1 MLNKKNLLVMNQNE
15 QIDNQEERGYPK
27 IVDTRLRQLY
37 YAIEDSKCEAL
48 VVTHV
53 PHVRYLTNFS
63 GSSAT
68 LFVTENELHFVTDDR
83 YEEQIQTE
91 LFPLPNLKT
100 HISRD
105 PWQLISDKKILKD
118 TSTIAFEAD
127 QLYYSEAILIRNQI
141 RPVKFKPVVK
151 MVEPFTIP
159 KSPEELENIEKAA
172 QIAVQ
177 VYEKILEIIKPGI
190 TEKDIDTEIAY
201 QSRKLGSEND
211 PFGIIVVSGP
221 RSSLVHGIAG
231 DRKLKSG
238 DIVLMD
244 FGCRVKGFSSDITRT
259 VAVGKATKEQKSIYK
274 LCYDAKEAAIEEV
287 RPTMNGKNLDAVAR
301 NMIEKAG
308 YGDYFQHSLGHGIGI
323 AAHELPIITFRKDD
337 QVVVENC
344 VLAIE
349 PGVYLPNKFGIR
361 VEDMCLVTRNGGQH
375 LTKAPEEL
383 LII

>member
-1 MLNKKNLLVMNQNE
+1 MLQIE

-37 YAIEDSKCEAL
+37 YAIEDSKSEAL
-48 VVTHV
+48 VITHV

-63 GSSAT
+63 GSAAT
-68 LFVTENELHFVTDDR
+68 LFVTEDELHFVTDDR
-83 YEEQIQTE
+83 YEEQIKDE

-105 PWQLISDKKILKD
+105 PWSLISENKILKSI
-118 TSTIAFEAD
+118 TTIAFEAD
-127 QLYYSEAILIRNQI
+127 QLYYSDAILIRNQI
-141 RPVKFKPVVK
+141 RPVKFKPVAK

-159 KSPEELENIEKAA
+159 KSPEELANIEKAA
-172 QIAVQ
+172 EIAVQ
-177 VYEKILEIIKPGI
+177 VYEKILSIIKPGM

-211 PFGIIVVSGP
+211 PFDIIVVSGS
-221 RSSLVHGIAG
+221 RSALVHGTAS
-231 DRKLKSG
+231 DRKLKNG

-244 FGCRVKGFSSDITRT
+244 FGCKVNGFMSDITRT
-259 VAVGKATKEQKSIYK
+259 IALGKATKEQKSIYK
-274 LCYDAKEAAIEEV
+274 LCYDAKEAAIQGV
-287 RPTMNGKNLDAVAR
+287 RPTMNGKNLDTIAR
-301 NMIEKAG
+301 KMIEKEG
-308 YGDYFQHSLGHGIGI
+308 FGDYFQHSLGHGIGL
-323 AAHELPIITFRKDD
+323 APHELPIITFRKDD

-361 VEDMCLVTRNGGQH
+361 VEDMCHVTRNGGRH

-383 LII
+383 LIV

>member
-1 MLNKKNLLVMNQNE
+1 MSQNE

-37 YAIEDSKCEAL
+37 YAIEDSKSEAL
-48 VVTHV
+48 VITHV

-68 LFVTENELHFVTDDR
+68 LFVTEDELHFVTDDR
-83 YEEQIQTE
+83 YEEQIKDE
-91 LFPLPNLKT
+91 LYPLPNLKT

-105 PWQLISDKKILKD
+105 PWELISENKILKNI
-118 TSTIAFEAD
+118 TTIAFEAD
-127 QLYYSEAILIRNQI
+127 QLYYSDAILIRNQI
-141 RPVKFKPVVK
+141 RPVKFKPVAK

-159 KSPEELENIEKAA
+159 KSPEELANIEKAA
-172 QIAVQ
+172 EIAVQ
-177 VYEKILEIIKPGI
+177 VYDKILTIIKPGM
-190 TEKDIDTEIAY
+190 TEKEIDTEIAY

-211 PFGIIVVSGP
+211 PFDIIVVSGP
-221 RSSLVHGIAG
+221 RSALVHGTAS
-231 DRKLKSG
+231 DRKLKNG

-244 FGCRVKGFSSDITRT
+244 FGCKVNGFMSDITRT
-259 VAVGKATKEQKSIYK
+259 IALGKATKEQKSIYK
-274 LCYDAKEAAIEEV
+274 LCFEAKEAAIQGV
-287 RPTMNGKNLDAVAR
+287 RPTMNGKNLDAIAR
-301 NMIEKAG
+301 RMIEKEG
-308 YGDYFQHSLGHGIGI
+308 FGDYFQHSLGHGIGL

-361 VEDMCLVTRNGGQH
+361 VEDMCHVTRNGGRH
-375 LTKAPEEL
+375 LTKAPDEL
-383 LII
+383 LIV